1 MRLFMLAAVVLIV
14 GGLVVSCG
22 PTHQAP
28 VVSEAEEAAEA
39 AYQERRAFQRWHG
52 QHVRVFNIWDRLAA
66 ANAEFCPE
74 KIPAVGWW
82 VSTPGG
88 VSETLRGE
96 YVRKFGGGD
105 IPRITYLHAGGVAE
119 KAGMRAGDQV
129 VSVNGVVLAIGWNG
143 QMSNWR
149 TWKETSPL
157 KVEYLRGGKRRLVN
171 LTPVEACK
179 FNVVVGPETT
189 VNATASIDTI
199 SVSVG
204 MLDFLTS
211 DDDLAL
217 VIGHELAHHT
227 EGHIGKSLGNSV
239 LGGLLVGGI
248 TAVLGGTPTMAQDM
262 TRLGMQ
268 AGQQAFT
275 QEFESEADY
284 VGLYFTARAGY
295 RIDGAAELWR
305 RMGELNPN
313 SINFGSTHP
322 TSAKRSV
329 ALSRAV
335 REIEEMR
342 RVGQSLRPKRLKEA
356 KQ

>member
-1 MRLFMLAAVVLIV
+1 MRV
-14 GGLVVSCG
+14 
-22 PTHQAP
+22 
-28 VVSEAEEAAEA
+28 
-39 AYQERRAFQRWHG
+39 
-52 QHVRVFNIWDRLAA
+52 
-66 ANAEFCPE
+66 
-74 KIPAVGWW
+74 
-82 VSTPGG
+82 
-88 VSETLRGE
+88 
-96 YVRKFGGGD
+96 
-105 IPRITYLHAGGVAE
+105 
-119 KAGMRAGDQV
+119 GDQV
-129 VSVNGVVLAIGWNG
+129 VSVNGVMLAIGWNG

-227 EGHIGKSLGNSV
+227 EGHIAKKMQNQVVGAVFGAVIGAAIGLPGLGYS
-239 LGGLLVGGI
+239 
-248 TAVLGGTPTMAQDM
+248 GGTIGAMA
-262 TRLGMQ
+262 
-268 AGQQAFT
+268 FSK
-275 QEFESEADY
+275 EFESESDY
-284 VGLYFTARAGY
+284 VGLYYTARAGY
-295 RIDGAAELWR
+295 RIDGASELWR
-305 RMGELNPN
+305 RMGELDPN

-335 REIEEMR
+335 REIER
-342 RVGQSLRPKRLKEA
+342 RREAGEPLVPKRRHPVVEKADKGDSFEDRMN
-356 KQ
+356 